1 MSKTE
6 PKAIEKLNYEEAF
19 SELEA
24 VIAALESGE
33 RPLEESMTLFERGQV
48 LTKRCAKLLDEA
60 DLKVQALVGETL
72 SDFKENE

>member
-1 MSKTE
+1 MAKTE

-33 RPLEESMTLFERGQV
+33 RPLEESITLFERGQA
-48 LTKRCAKLLDEA
+48 LLKRCAELLDQA
-60 DLKVQALVGETL
+60 DLRVQVIAGDSL
-72 SDFKENE
+72 SEFKESA